1 MKRYVSVAFLLSI
14 FTFLLVGC
22 ASGDDNET
30 TSEGK
35 LTIYTTLYPTE
46 YFAERI
52 GGDAVEAES
61 ILPPG
66 SDAHSF
72 DPTTRTMTEL
82 AESDLFI
89 FNGAGLEGFADTA
102 KDILDK
108 EGVTTLEA
116 SKGIDLAETE
126 EGHEEH
132 ADHEDEHEDHDSH
145 DEGNEEH
152 HDHDHGNVD
161 PHVWIDPIFAI
172 EQARNIKEALIELK
186 PDQEEAFEANFTEL
200 ENDLL
205 ELDESFKTLVSNADK
220 KEFLISHDAYG
231 YWEKRYGLE
240 QLSVTGLSPS
250 QEPTQQQLEEIIET
264 AKQFNLQYMIFEQN
278 VTPKPAK
285 TVQKELGLET
295 LRIHNLSVLSEDD
308 IKNEET
314 YLSLMKKNIET
325 LEKALSE

>member
-1 MKRYVSVAFLLSI
+1 MKRYVVVAFLLSL

-22 ASGDDNET
+22 ASGSNET
-30 TSEGK
+30 SEDK
-35 LTIYTTLYPTE
+35 LVIYTTLYPIE

-52 GGDAVEAES
+52 GGDAVEAKS
-61 ILPPG
+61 IIPPG

-102 KDILDK
+102 KDILQK
-108 EGVTTLEA
+108 EDVTTLEA
-116 SKGIDLAETE
+116 SDGIDLAETE

-132 ADHEDEHEDHDSH
+132 DEGEGNHEHE
-145 DEGNEEH
+145 
-152 HDHDHGNVD
+152 HGNVD
-161 PHVWIDPIFAI
+161 PHVWIDPVFAI
-172 EQARNIKEALIELK
+172 EQARNIKDSLIELR
-186 PDQEEAFEANFTEL
+186 PDQENEFESNFEKL
-200 ENDLL
+200 EDDLL
-205 ELDESFKTLVSNADK
+205 EIDQSFKTMVSNAEK

-264 AKQFNLQYMIFEQN
+264 AKNYDLSYMIFEQN

-295 LRIHNLSVLSEDD
+295 LRIHNLSVLSEED
-308 IKNEET
+308 IENDVD
-314 YLSLMKKNIET
+314 YISLMKQNIET
-325 LEKALSE
+325 LEKALNE

>member
-1 MKRYVSVAFLLSI
+1 MKRYVVVAFSLSL

-22 ASGDDNET
+22 ASGSNE

-35 LTIYTTLYPTE
+35 LVIYTTLYPTE

-52 GGDAVEAES
+52 GGDAVKAES
-61 ILPPG
+61 IIPPG

-72 DPTTRTMTEL
+72 DPTTRTMTQL

-102 KDILDK
+102 KDILQK
-108 EGVTTLEA
+108 EGVMTLEA
-116 SKGIDLAETE
+116 SNGIDLAETE

-132 ADHEDEHEDHDSH
+132 DEEDGNHHE
-145 DEGNEEH
+145 
-152 HDHDHGNVD
+152 HDHGNVD
-161 PHVWIDPIFAI
+161 PHVWIDPVFAI
-172 EQARNIKEALIELK
+172 EQARNIKDSLIELN
-186 PDQEEAFEANFTEL
+186 PEQEKEFEANFKKL
-200 ENDLL
+200 EDDLL
-205 ELDESFKTLVSNADK
+205 EIDQLFKTMVSNAEK

-240 QLSVTGLSPS
+240 QLSVSGLSPS
-250 QEPTQQQLEEIIET
+250 QEPTQQQLEKIIET
-264 AKQFNLQYMIFEQN
+264 AKNYNLSYMIFEQN

-285 TVQKELGLET
+285 TVQKELGLEP

-308 IKNEET
+308 INNDED
-314 YLSLMKKNIET
+314 YLSLMKKNIQT
-325 LEKALSE
+325 LEKALNE

>member
-1 MKRYVSVAFLLSI
+1 MKRYVVVAFVLSL

-22 ASGDDNET
+22 ASDSDSNET
-30 TSEGK
+30 SEDK
-35 LTIYTTLYPTE
+35 LVIYTTLYPTE

-52 GGDAVEAES
+52 GGDAVEAKS
-61 ILPPG
+61 IIPPG

-102 KDILDK
+102 KDILQK

-116 SKGIDLAETE
+116 SDGIDLAGTE

-132 ADHEDEHEDHDSH
+132 DEGEGDHEHEHE
-145 DEGNEEH
+145 
-152 HDHDHGNVD
+152 HGNVD
-161 PHVWIDPIFAI
+161 PHVWIDPVFAI
-172 EQARNIKEALIELK
+172 EQARNIKDSLIELR
-186 PDQEEAFEANFTEL
+186 PDQENEFESNFEKL
-200 ENDLL
+200 EDDLL
-205 ELDESFKTLVSNADK
+205 EIDQSFKTMVSNAEK
-220 KEFLISHDAYG
+220 NEFLISHDAYG

-264 AKQFNLQYMIFEQN
+264 AKNYDLSYMIFEQN

-295 LRIHNLSVLSEDD
+295 LRIHNLSVLSEED
-308 IKNEET
+308 IENDVD
-314 YLSLMKKNIET
+314 YISLMKQNIET
-325 LEKALSE
+325 LEKALNE